1 MTING
6 RHITSRRCYGLALHN
21 ESRWCIVLGYELDAC
36 MEMKVLLTR
45 PAGDVAE
52 RNRIRGTKRNAI
64 GSRAPRLPP
73 EIAPT
78 ATAYYHVESTPPPPY
93 KSFVRPNLSL
103 HLHVCFQLMDPVAM
117 VRHRLLN
124 NAEALLTGGLLAENQ
139 CEVNHDSCT
148 SSINDTEEENAP

>member
-1 MTING
+1 
-6 RHITSRRCYGLALHN
+6 
-21 ESRWCIVLGYELDAC
+21 

-103 HLHVCFQLMDPVAM
+103 HLHVSFQLMDPVAM

-124 NAEALLTGGLLAENQ
+124 NTEALLTGG
-139 CEVNHDSCT
+139 
-148 SSINDTEEENAP
+148 